1 MTVNVYDQRLERRFE
16 DDIGAN
22 VLQLG

>member
-1 MTVNVYDQRLERRFE
+1 MTVDVYDQRLERRFE
-16 DDIGAN
+16 DDIGAS